1 MKAELQSEPLTCWEH
16 FPYSI
21 SIFYRPI
28 KNANTG
34 CQTRRREMEN
44 IKSNV
49 KWRANVMLAVHFLE
63 LMHHTLTTDIIGHEV
78 TV

>member
-1 MKAELQSEPLTCWEH
+1 MKTELQSAPLTCWEH
-16 FPYSI
+16 FPYLI

-34 CQTRRREMEN
+34 CQMRRRKMES

-49 KWRANVMLAVHFLE
+49 KWRANVKLA
-63 LMHHTLTTDIIGHEV
+63 MHLT
-78 TV
+78 

>member
-1 MKAELQSEPLTCWEH
+1 MKTELQSAPLTCWEH
-16 FPYSI
+16 VPYLI

-34 CQTRRREMEN
+34 CQMRRRKMES

-49 KWRANVMLAVHFLE
+49 KWRANVKLA
-63 LMHHTLTTDIIGHEV
+63 MHLT
-78 TV
+78 